1 MDLNELLKQ
10 HQIAV
15 MNTAAGQPVCAERQ
29 TLVARYAQA
38 IGDMRMA
45 SDAQGDRANPCPATI
60 TIQPATS

>member
-15 MNTAAGQPVCAERQ
+15 MNTSAGQPVCAERQ

-38 IGDMRMA
+38 IGDLRMA
-45 SDAQGDRANPCPATI
+45 SDSQELRAGHCPVTI
-60 TIQPATS
+60 TIEPATS